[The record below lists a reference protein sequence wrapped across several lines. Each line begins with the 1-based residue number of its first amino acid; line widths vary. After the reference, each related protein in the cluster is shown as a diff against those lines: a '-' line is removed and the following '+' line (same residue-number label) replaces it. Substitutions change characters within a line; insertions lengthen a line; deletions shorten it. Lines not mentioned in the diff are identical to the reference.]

1 MSIRSAEVA
10 GKFYPGNPMEIREML
25 SQMILKEERRI
36 KKGIKPKQIIGGIVP
51 HAGYNYSAKEAVHFF
66 NFLKESNQ
74 KVDTFIIINPSHSGA
89 KYNVSID
96 NHEAWDTPLGEAKLD
111 LELLDFID
119 VPKSKDGQHAEHS
132 AEVII
137 PYLQFF
143 VEYDFMI
150 VPITMKKQSYKGAR
164 DLAEKIYK
172 ANQVKKR
179 NLVIIAS
186 SDFSH
191 YERPEVAFYNDNL
204 VINRIMNNSIRG
216 LYDTIHEN
224 SISVCGYGPIMTL
237 MFYSRMINSG
247 YDVEILAR
255 GNSSKKGDN
264 DEELV
269 VDYVSALFYNS

>member
-1 MSIRSAEVA
+1 MSIRPAEVA
-10 GKFYPGNPMEIREML
+10 GMFYPGNARQIRELL
-25 SQMILKEERRI
+25 SKVISKENRRI
-36 KKGIKPKQIIGGIVP
+36 KKDLKPKHIIGGIVP

-74 KVDTFIIINPSHSGA
+74 KVDTFIILSPSHSGA
-89 KYNVSID
+89 KYNVTLD
-96 NHEAWDTPLGEAKLD
+96 DHESWDTPLGKVKLD
-111 LELLDFID
+111 LEFMDFID
-119 VPKSKDGQHAEHS
+119 LPKSKDAQRAEHS

-143 VEYDFMI
+143 VKQDFMI
-150 VPITMKKQSYKGAR
+150 LPVTMRKQSYKGAR

-179 NLVIIAS
+179 NIVIIAS

-224 SISVCGYGPIMTL
+224 NISVCGYGPIMTL
-237 MFYSRMINSG
+237 MFYSRMVNSG
-247 YDVEILAR
+247 YEVEILAR
-255 GNSSKKGDN
+255 GNSSKKNDK

-269 VDYVSALFYNS
+269 VDYVSALFYSR